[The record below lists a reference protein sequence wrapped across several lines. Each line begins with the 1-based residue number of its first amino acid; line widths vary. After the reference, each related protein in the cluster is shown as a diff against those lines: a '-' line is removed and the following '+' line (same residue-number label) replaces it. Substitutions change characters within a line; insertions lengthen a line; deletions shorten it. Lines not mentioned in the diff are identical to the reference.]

1 MGRSR
6 TWILAACWRSILAQ
20 EWERES
26 TLFTRDLL
34 RWQRAMQRRH
44 LL

>member
-1 MGRSR
+1 MTRGKG
-6 TWILAACWRSILAQ
+6 WILAACWRSILKQ

-26 TLFTRDLL
+26 GLFTRDLM
-34 RWQRAMQRRH
+34 RWQRAMGAH